1 MLDRRDRD
9 FFVLVVAILLIFAL
23 SLWPFGISIFK
34 PASYLLNASLYAG
47 LLFIIFGY
55 RVIRLA
61 VIDRPDQ
68 LTRAIIE
75 REFNPERQRQLMW
88 AVPVLISI
96 IIFGA
101 AFSAMKS
108 AIPLFNPFSWDPYF
122 ITLDQRLHGTDPWR
136 LLQPVLGYPLV
147 TALLSL
153 VYHLW
158 LLLLYAI
165 ALFFAF
171 RQKDAEL
178 RQRFFIT
185 YVLAWAVI
193 GVAMAALFSSVGP
206 CFVEP
211 ITGSPHFAE
220 QMAYLKMA
228 NQHYPV
234 MVLDVQDGLLQ
245 GYLNSD
251 RGLGRGITAMPSM
264 HLAIATVFFLSVRRF
279 SKAMALGA
287 SIFVVII
294 QLGSVHLAYHYAV
307 DGYVSIF
314 VTALL
319 WKAVGLWTKSKRY
332 AGNDA

>member
-9 FFVLVVAILLIFAL
+9 VLILVAATLSVFAL
-23 SLWPFGISIFK
+23 CLWPFGISIIK
-34 PASYLLNASLYAG
+34 PASYMVNAVLYISV
-47 LLFIIFGY
+47 LMVMLSY

-61 VIDRPDQ
+61 VIDRPVQ
-68 LTRAIIE
+68 LFPAILE
-75 REFNPERQRQLMW
+75 NEFNVDRQPIITSGL
-88 AVPVLISI
+88 VILISI
-96 IIFGA
+96 TVFGTG
-101 AFSAMKS
+101 FSTMKS
-108 AIPLFNPFSWDPYF
+108 AIPLFNPFGWDAYF
-122 ITLDQRLHGTDPWR
+122 IQIDHGLHGTDPWR
-136 LLQPVLGYPLV
+136 LMHPLFGYPIV
-147 TALLSL
+147 TAFLSL
-153 VYHLW
+153 AYHLW
-158 LLLLYAI
+158 LLLLYAL
-165 ALFFAF
+165 AVFFAF
-171 RQKDAEL
+171 RQGDAEL

-193 GVAMAALFSSVGP
+193 GVALAVAFSSVGP

-211 ITGSPHFAE
+211 LTGSPYFAE
-220 QMAYLKMA
+220 QMAYLNEA

-264 HLAIATVFFLSVRRF
+264 HLAIATLFFLSVRRF

-287 SIFVVII
+287 AIFVVII
-294 QLGSVHLAYHYAV
+294 QLGSIHLAYHYAV

-319 WKAVGLWTKSKRY
+319 WKAAGLWTKSKRY
-332 AGNDA
+332 ADNDA